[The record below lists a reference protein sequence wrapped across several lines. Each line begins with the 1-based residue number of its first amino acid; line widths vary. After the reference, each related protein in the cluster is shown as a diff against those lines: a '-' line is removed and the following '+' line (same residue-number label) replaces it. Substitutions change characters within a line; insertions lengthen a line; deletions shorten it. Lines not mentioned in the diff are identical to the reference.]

1 MHSVTVAQICSY
13 KSALG
18 KIFAKSLFNNSL
30 YEMRERIPFSYTVLT
45 EVKTTAKQPGHL
57 AGLIVL

>member
-1 MHSVTVAQICSY
+1 MPSATVAQICSR

-18 KIFAKSLFNNSL
+18 KISAKSLLSNSL
-30 YEMRERIPFSYTVLT
+30 YEMREMIPFFSTVLT
-45 EVKTTAKQPGHL
+45 EVKTTAKLPGHL